1 MDSPSLHP
9 SGFMPILD
17 LQIKTENNQ
26 IIYKFYKKKV
36 SNNLVILNKSKIP
49 AKVKRITCIQEVIRR
64 LRNTKRELS
73 WSIKREILTE
83 FSWSLH
89 QSGYPEQFRLEVI
102 SSGINAYE
110 MQCARADA
118 GVVPLH
124 RDRHWD
130 TEGRRKRKLMSK
142 TSWYRPRDAVGF
154 FPATPGQELAK
165 IIQEIVDEEGER
177 LDLSVKIN
185 ETGGQ
190 SLRSQLVRTDL
201 SGCLMSDCELCES
214 GAGGGSHT
222 RRGCV
227 YSGTC
232 KVCEEE
238 GTSAKYFGESGRNGY
253 HRLKEHTRDIK
264 ANNLKNAFS
273 KHLQLKHPDKLR
285 EPSVFSYKVEGT
297 FRSCLD
303 RQVQEGV
310 RITLDDSDET
320 LNSKSEY
327 HQPGVTRV
335 VTTREVAERNTGR

>member
-1 MDSPSLHP
+1 
-9 SGFMPILD
+9 MPILD

-26 IIYKFYKKKV
+26 IIYKFYKKEV
-36 SNNLVILNKSKIP
+36 SNNLVILNRSAMPK
-49 AKVKRITCIQEVIRR
+49 KVKRITCMQEVIRR
-64 LRNTKRELS
+64 LRNTKRELN
-73 WSIKREILTE
+73 WAIKREILTE
-83 FSWSLH
+83 FSWLLYK
-89 QSGYPEQFRLEVI
+89 SGYSERFRLEVI
-102 SSGINAYE
+102 SSGITAYE
-110 MQCARADA
+110 LQCARADA

-130 TEGRRKRKLMSK
+130 WEGRRRKKLLTK

-154 FPATPGQELAK
+154 FPATPGQELART
-165 IIQEIVDEEGER
+165 IQEIVDEEGER
-177 LDLSVKIN
+177 LDLTVNII

-201 SGCLMSDCELCES
+201 SGCLMSDCDLCES

-232 KVCEEE
+232 KECEKE
-238 GTSAKYFGESGRNGY
+238 GTTAKYFGESGRSGY
-253 HRLKEHTRDIK
+253 HRMKEHARDIK
-264 ANNLKNAFS
+264 TKNIKNAFS
-273 KHLQLKHPDKLR
+273 KHLQLKHPDKVG
-285 EPSVFSYKVEGT
+285 EPSTFSYKVEGT

-310 RITLDDSDET
+310 RITLDESDEL

-335 VTTREVAERNTGR
+335 VTTREVAERPGGR